1 MGTTRRTIK
10 YYWDGTKRYKVAV
23 ATIVPLIIFS
33 VATNDMGTSYVLS
46 LIIDKLSKF
55 TQGSSATE
63 LWLLFGVFIALIVVG
78 NIGWRIT
85 ARIYIRQSA
94 KTLRDLE
101 NMMFQRLMKHSY
113 KFFTNRF
120 SGSIVTQFNRFL
132 RSYENLEDIVTFE
145 IFEMSLRIIF
155 SVVILMFVAPWIAWA
170 LVVWTVLF
178 VLSIGWLAYKKM
190 PISKESAAADSR
202 VTGDVADSVTNV
214 LTIKMFAHSGFEHKR
229 FKNTS
234 DRRFRIRIRSWMFD
248 EYIRAL
254 QAFLMIIFQIVV
266 IYFSIRFVVDGT
278 MSVGVVLLAQ
288 LYIGRIYNDL
298 WNLQNIIR
306 RVETSLS
313 EAAEMTEI
321 LELPIEVADS
331 KSPEEAKFSEG
342 KIEFKDV
349 TFKYGKRD
357 KLVFDK
363 FNLTIKPGER
373 VGLVGHSGGGK
384 TTLTK
389 LLLRFADV
397 ADGEVLID
405 GQNIANIRQ
414 EDLRANI
421 AYVPQEPILF
431 HRSLM
436 ENIRYGRL
444 DATDR
449 EVHEAARKAHAADFI
464 DELPEGYET
473 LVGERGLKLSGG
485 QKQRVAIARAM
496 LSKAPILLL
505 DEATSSLD
513 SKSEKLIA
521 EGLSALMEKRTTIV
535 IAHRLSTIRRL
546 DRILVLHNGDVT
558 EQGTHDKLLKE
569 KNGVYA
575 ELWGHQSGD
584 FM

>member
-23 ATIVPLIIFS
+23 ATVVPLIIFS

-46 LIIDKLSKF
+46 LIIDELSSF
-55 TQGSSATE
+55 VPGSSAAE
-63 LWLLFGVFIALIVVG
+63 LWRLFGIFAFLMIIG

-85 ARIYIRQSA
+85 ARIYIWQSA

-101 NMMFQRLMKHSY
+101 TMMFKRLMKHSY

-132 RSYENLEDIVTFE
+132 RSYENLEDIFTFE
-145 IFEMSLRIIF
+145 VLEMSLRIIF

-170 LVVWTVLF
+170 LIVWTILF
-178 VLSIGWLAYKKM
+178 VVSIGWLAYKKM

-214 LTIKMFAHSGFEHKR
+214 LTIKMFAHSGFENRRFQGTSDKR
-229 FKNTS
+229 FK
-234 DRRFRIRIRSWMFD
+234 IRVRSWFFD

-254 QAFLMIIFQIVV
+254 QAVLMIIFQIVV

-288 LYIGRIYNDL
+288 LYIGRIYSDL

-321 LELPIEVADS
+321 LDLPLEVADTTHP
-331 KSPEEAKFSEG
+331 KPALFRHG
-342 KIEFKDV
+342 HIQFRNV

-363 FNLTIKPGER
+363 FNLDIKTGER

-397 ADGEVLID
+397 DGGEVLID
-405 GQNIANIRQ
+405 GQNIAHVRQ

-444 DATDR
+444 DATDA
-449 EVHEAARKAHAADFI
+449 EVFEAARMAHAADFI
-464 DELPEGYET
+464 DQLPEGYET

-521 EGLSALMEKRTTIV
+521 EGLGALMQKRTTIV

-546 DRILVLHNGDVT
+546 DRILVLHNGDVA
-558 EQGTHDKLLKE
+558 EQGTHEQLLK
-569 KNGVYA
+569 KKDGVYA

>member
-1 MGTTRRTIK
+1 MGITRRTLH
-10 YYWDGTKRYKVAV
+10 YYWGATKRYKGAVAIFMPLITVAV
-23 ATIVPLIIFS
+23 LA
-33 VATNDMGTSYVLS
+33 NDIGRSFVVS
-46 LIIDKLSKF
+46 LIINNLSKYTAGADTTYLWQLF
-55 TQGSSATE
+55 AAFVGLTIIGSLA
-63 LWLLFGVFIALIVVG
+63 
-78 NIGWRIT
+78 WRIEV
-85 ARIYIRQSA
+85 IVYMRQAA
-94 KTLRDLE
+94 KSLADLE
-101 NMMFQRLMKHSY
+101 RMMFKRLMQHSY

-120 SGSIVTQFNRFL
+120 AGSLVTQFNRFL
-132 RSYENLEDIVTFE
+132 RSYESLEDVFSFE
-145 IFEMSLRIIF
+145 IYTMFIRTVFAII
-155 SVVILMFVAPWIAWA
+155 VLLFVAPWIGWGLLAW
-170 LVVWTVLF
+170 VIF
-178 VLSIGWLAYKKM
+178 FILSVSFLAYKKM
-190 PISKESAAADSR
+190 PISKISSKADTKI
-202 VTGDVADSVTNV
+202 TGEVADAVSNV
-214 LTIKMFAHSGFEHKR
+214 LTVKMFAHSGFENKR
-229 FKNTS
+229 FTKTS
-234 DRRFRIRIRSWMFD
+234 AERSRLRLRSWTFD
-248 EYIRAL
+248 EYIRAY
-254 QAFLMIIFQIVV
+254 QTVLMVIFEITV
-266 IYFSIRFVVDGT
+266 IYFSIKFVIDGS
-278 MSVGVVLLAQ
+278 MNVAAVLLAQ
-288 LYIGRIYNDL
+288 LYISRIYNDL

-306 RVETSLS
+306 RVEMSLS
-313 EAAEMTEI
+313 EAVEMTEI
-321 LELPIEVADS
+321 LDLPLEVADI
-331 KSPEEAKFSEG
+331 KHPKKADFSEG

-357 KLVFDK
+357 KLVFDN
-363 FNLTIKPGER
+363 FNLTIRPGER

-397 ADGEVLID
+397 SGGAVLVD
-405 GQNIANIRQ
+405 GQNIASIPQ

-444 DATDR
+444 DATDE
-449 EVHEAARKAHAADFI
+449 EVYEAARMAHAADFI
-464 DELPEGYET
+464 DSLPDKYET

-558 EQGTHDKLLKE
+558 EQGTHDELLKR
-569 KNGVYA
+569 NGIYK

>member
-1 MGTTRRTIK
+1 MGTTRRTLH
-10 YYWDGTKRYKVAV
+10 YYWVATKRYKRAIAIFMPLIVVAV
-23 ATIVPLIIFS
+23 LAGDIGQ
-33 VATNDMGTSYVLS
+33 NYVLS
-46 LIIDKLSKF
+46 QIIDQLSKYQSG
-55 TQGSSATE
+55 TDVTR
-63 LWLLFGVFIALIVVG
+63 LWQLFAMYAALAVIAMVA
-78 NIGWRIT
+78 WRLEVIS
-85 ARIYIRQSA
+85 YMKQSA

-101 NMMFQRLMKHSY
+101 RMMFKRLMKHSY

-120 SGSIVTQFNRFL
+120 AGSIVTQFNRFL
-132 RSYENLEDIVTFE
+132 RSYESIEDIATFE
-145 IFEMSLRIIF
+145 VFTMLLRISF
-155 SVVILMFVAPWIAWA
+155 SILVLAFVAPWISIG
-170 LVVWTVLF
+170 LFIWTVLF
-178 VLSIGWLAYKKM
+178 TLSISYLSYRKM
-190 PISKESAAADSR
+190 PISKRAVAADTR
-202 VTGDVADSVTNV
+202 VTGDVADAVTNV
-214 LTIKMFAHSGFEHKR
+214 LTVKMFAHSGFENTRFAGTSENR
-229 FKNTS
+229 FKA
-234 DRRFRIRIRSWMFD
+234 RLKSWFFD
-248 EYIRAL
+248 EFIRTY
-254 QAFLMIIFQIVV
+254 QTILMVIFELIV
-266 IYFSIRFVVDGT
+266 IYFSIKFVIEGT
-278 MSVGVVLLAQ
+278 MNVGAVLLAQ
-288 LYIGRIYNDL
+288 LYIRRIFADL
-298 WNLQNIIR
+298 WNLQQIIR
-306 RVETSLS
+306 RLESSLS
-313 EAAEMTEI
+313 DAAEMTEI
-321 LELPIEVADS
+321 LELPIEVADP
-331 KSPEEAKFSEG
+331 KSPEEAKFSDG
-342 KIEFKDV
+342 KIEFKNV

-363 FNLTIKPGER
+363 FNLTIRPGER

-397 ADGEVLID
+397 SDGEVLID
-405 GQNIANIRQ
+405 GQNIAHIRQ

-444 DATDR
+444 DATDS
-449 EVHEAARKAHAADFI
+449 EVYDAARKAHAADFI

-496 LSKAPILLL
+496 LSRAPILLL

-558 EQGTHDKLLKE
+558 EQGTHNQLLK
-569 KNGVYA
+569 KKDGVYT